1 MQILGPLS
9 IFTFIPNPV
18 LAIGP
23 FLRLLLQPC
32 YMKKIVGI
40 FGHPNVQLD
49 QHPKIVILLC
59 SHNQIMC

>member
-32 YMKKIVGI
+32 YMKKNCWYFWTHQCPIG
-40 FGHPNVQLD
+40 PT
-49 QHPKIVILLC
+49 P
-59 SHNQIMC
+59 